1 MPQLNIGE
9 ELVLAGEDDVVQ
21 ELVTLQVAIMRS
33 TVPIKRGQH
42 AKHHGCVVAE
52 FLVRG
57 DIPQVYK
64 VGLFAE
70 PKSYQAVVRW
80 SNGASADDTTPDVHG
95 MAVKVLDVKGL
106 KALSGDSR
114 EEHDFVLV
122 DSELF
127 FAPDAKTLL
136 AFMKARVASATTPAV
151 MQEFARNN
159 PRTMALFAAGLT
171 KISSPLTAHY
181 WSTVPFKFGN
191 GAVKYVAIPAP
202 GNGSGNTEPT
212 SADCLRTAM
221 IKHLTE
227 KNESAMFDLC
237 IIPQTDVS
245 TTPIE
250 DPTVRWESAPVPVAR
265 IRVGPQDFATRE
277 RLDHCEATSF
287 DPWNALVEHRP
298 LGGINRARRAVYP
311 ESVRVRRSGLDDVAP
326 STSNDT
332 HSPPLN

>member
-1 MPQLNIGE
+1 MAQLNTGEGLAQTGEDEVVE
-9 ELVLAGEDDVVQ
+9 ELVK
-21 ELVTLQVAIMRS
+21 LQVAMMRS

-42 AKHHGCVVAE
+42 AKHHGCADAE
-52 FLVRG
+52 FEVRG
-57 DIPQVYK
+57 DIPQIYK
-64 VGLFAE
+64 CGLFRE
-70 PKSYQAVVRW
+70 SRSYRAVVRW
-80 SNGASADDTTPDVHG
+80 SNGTSADDATPDVHG
-95 MAVKVLDVKGL
+95 MAVKVLDVKGP

-114 EEHDFVLV
+114 DEQDFVLV

-127 FAPDAKTLL
+127 FAPDAKALL
-136 AFMKARVASATTPAV
+136 DFMKAQVASATAPAV

-159 PRTMALFAAGLT
+159 PRMMALFAAGLT
-171 KISSPLTAHY
+171 KISSPLTVHY
-181 WSTVPFKFGN
+181 WSTVPFSLGD

-202 GNGSGNTEPT
+202 GNGSVGTEQT
-212 SADCLRTAM
+212 SAGYLRTAM
-221 IKHLTE
+221 INHLTE
-227 KNESAMFDLC
+227 GKRSAVFDLC

-245 TTPIE
+245 TMPIE
-250 DPTVRWESAPVPVAR
+250 DPTVRWESDPVPVAR
-265 IRVGPQDFATRE
+265 IKVGPQDFATRE